1 MQRSPYLTRLLPFLN
16 WPSLT
21 PALLRGEAIAGLTVG
36 LMAIPQG
43 VAYAALAGMPLV
55 TGVYASLLPTL
66 VAALW
71 GSSMRLS
78 VGPTALT
85 CLLVNASLTGLAQPG
100 SAQWVDLAVWLAL
113 LSGALQVG
121 LGAVRAGWLL
131 NLVNSPVLTAFTQAA
146 ALLIIGSQLP
156 TMLGLSGSVS
166 GWMQSGELPQV
177 QPGTLAFGLGSLAV
191 LMLARRLRP
200 SFPGV
205 LLVMVGAAALSH
217 MLDFKAHG
225 GAVVGD
231 LPGGIPGLYLPGWPG
246 WHAIGELLVPV
257 AVISLVSF
265 IETAASAKLDNADQH
280 RGWDQNQDLI
290 GQGLAKLA
298 SGISGAFPTSSSFSR
313 SALNL
318 YAGAQTGWA
327 NVMAVALVL
336 VTLLWLL
343 PLLHHVPQAV
353 LAAVVVLAVLG
364 LIKPSAFVRIWRTS
378 RVEAAIAAATF
389 GVTLVSAPRMYWGIL
404 TGVLLT
410 LSHFLVV
417 RLHPRIIEVGLH
429 ADGRLRDRH
438 LWKLPPV
445 APHTCALRMDAELDF
460 GSASALEQAVTTFLV
475 EHPDTRN
482 VMLFAQPINRIDA
495 TGVEVFSRLRTTLHK
510 QGICLYLV
518 GLKLPVETILRRVG
532 ELHDHPNL
540 RCHPTEAEALA
551 DVMARQDGIEYHI

>member
-1 MQRSPYLTRLLPFLN
+1 MLRSPYLTRLLPFLN
-16 WPSLT
+16 WPRLT
-21 PALLRGEAIAGLTVG
+21 PTLLRGEAIAGLTVG

-71 GSSMRLS
+71 GGSMRLS

-85 CLLVNASLTGLAQPG
+85 CLLVSASLTGLAQPG
-100 SAQWVDLAVWLAL
+100 SAQWVNLAVWLAL

-156 TMLGLSGSVS
+156 AMLGLSGSVA
-166 GWMQSGELPQV
+166 GWIQAGALPPL
-177 QPGTLAFGLGSLAV
+177 QPGTLVFGLGSLAV

-205 LLVMVGAAALSH
+205 LLVMVSAAVLSH
-217 MLDFKAHG
+217 MLGFKAQG
-225 GAVVGD
+225 GAVVGE
-231 LPGGIPGLYLPGWPG
+231 LPGGIPTLYVPGWPG

-265 IETAASAKLDNADQH
+265 IETASSAKLDNAEQH

-290 GQGLAKLA
+290 GQGLAKLV
-298 SGISGAFPTSSSFSR
+298 SGFSGAFPTSSSFSR

-318 YAGAQTGWA
+318 YAGAKTGWA
-327 NVMAVALVL
+327 NVMAVVLVL
-336 VTLLWLL
+336 ATLLWLL

-364 LIKPSAFVRIWRTS
+364 LIKPGAFVRIWRTS

-410 LSHFLVV
+410 LSHFLYV

-460 GSASALEQAVTTFLV
+460 GSASALEHAVTTFLV
-475 EHPDTRN
+475 AHPDTRN
-482 VMLFAQPINRIDA
+482 VMLFAQPINRIDS
-495 TGVEVFSRLRTTLHK
+495 TGVEVFSRLRTTLLK
-510 QGICLYLV
+510 QGLSLYVV
-518 GLKLPVETILRRVG
+518 GLKLPVETTLRQVG
-532 ELHDHPNL
+532 ELPDHPNL

-551 DVMARQDGIEYHI
+551 EVTARGEGLEYHI

>member
-1 MQRSPYLTRLLPFLN
+1 MLRLESIFPFLN
-16 WPSLT
+16 WPRPTLG
-21 PALLRGEAIAGLTVG
+21 LLRSEAIASLTVG

-66 VAALW
+66 VATLW
-71 GSSMRLS
+71 SGSTRLS

-85 CLLVNASLTGLAQPG
+85 CLLVTASLTGLAQPG

-131 NLVNSPVLTAFTQAA
+131 NLVNSPVLMAFSQAA
-146 ALLIIGSQLP
+146 ALLIISSQLP
-156 TMLGLSGSVS
+156 AMLGLAGSVS
-166 GWMQSGELPQV
+166 GWVRTGALP
-177 QPGTLAFGLGSLAV
+177 PLHAGTLAFGLGSLAV
-191 LMLARRLRP
+191 LWLSRRLSP

-205 LLVMVGAAALSH
+205 LLVMVGAGALSY
-217 MLDFKAHG
+217 LQGFQASG
-225 GAVVGD
+225 GAVVGN
-231 LPGGIPGLYLPGWPG
+231 LPDGVPSLHLPGWPG
-246 WHAIGELLVPV
+246 WGTLGELLVPV

-298 SGISGAFPTSSSFSR
+298 SGFSGAFPTSSSFSR

-318 YAGAQTGWA
+318 YAGAKTGWA
-327 NVMAVALVL
+327 NLMAVVLVL

-343 PLLHHVPQAV
+343 PLLYHVPQAV
-353 LAAVVVLAVLG
+353 LAAIVALTVLG
-364 LIKPSAFVRIWRTS
+364 LLKPKAFVRIWRTS
-378 RVEAAIAAATF
+378 RVEAAIATATF
-389 GVTLVSAPRMYWGIL
+389 GVTLLTAPRMYWGIL

-410 LSHFLVV
+410 LSHFLYV

-460 GSASALEQAVTTFLV
+460 GSASALENAVTTYLV
-475 EHPDTRN
+475 DHPGTRN
-482 VMLFAQPINRIDA
+482 VMLLAQPINRIDA
-495 TGVEVFSRLRTTLHK
+495 TGVEVFGRLRTTLIS
-510 QGICLYLV
+510 QGRTLYVV
-518 GLKLPVETILRRVG
+518 GLKLPVETTLRRVG
-532 ELHDHPNL
+532 ELPDHPHL
-540 RCHPTEAEALA
+540 RRHATEAEALA
-551 DVMARQDGIEYHI
+551 DVAGRAGNIEYHI